1 MEELIAVV
9 LGRLLCSLIG
19 GGQLCPRA
27 PTVKAKKLCFEQG
40 FVFQELEIEAPER
53 NRAIQDSTEAGGG
66 DAMSMNW
73 GTIRIILGTLGGGA
87 LGFYVMHNVENNYKV
102 GSFYVF
108 FQRFTCHKGFR

>member
-1 MEELIAVV
+1 MEIA
-9 LGRLLCSLIG
+9 LLFDWRLSIVPKNPHSEG
-19 GGQLCPRA
+19 
-27 PTVKAKKLCFEQG
+27 
-40 FVFQELEIEAPER
+40 QELVFRTGFRGFR
-53 NRAIQDSTEAGGG
+53 NWRLKHRSGTEEVQDSIEAGGG

-108 FQRFTCHKGFR
+108 FQCFTCHRGFR